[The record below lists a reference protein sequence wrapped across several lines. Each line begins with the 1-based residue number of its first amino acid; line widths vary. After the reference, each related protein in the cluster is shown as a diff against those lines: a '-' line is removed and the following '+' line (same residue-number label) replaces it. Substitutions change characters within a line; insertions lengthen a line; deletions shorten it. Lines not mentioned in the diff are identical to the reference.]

1 MTLRR
6 AFARL
11 PLLALLLVGLLA
23 SACDSTRRPD
33 APQEQTPKK
42 ADHRALVAKGARL
55 LDVRTPEE
63 FAAGHVEGARN
74 VPLDELEKRMSEA
87 GPKDQPVVVYCQ
99 AGGRS
104 AQAAKILR
112 ANGYTQVIDLGPM
125 SAW

>member
-1 MTLRR
+1 MTSRH
-6 AFARL
+6 AFAFSS
-11 PLLALLLVGLLA
+11 LLFVAMLA
-23 SACDSTRRPD
+23 SACDSTRGPD
-33 APQEQTPKK
+33 APQEQAPKK
-42 ADHRALVAKGARL
+42 EDHRALVAKGARL

-74 VPLDELEKRMSEA
+74 VPVSELEKRLSEA

-112 ANGYTQVIDLGPM
+112 ANGFTHVVDLGPM